1 MRHFHLSKP
10 SWLSRSAPAEKP
22 AEPRAAPKG
31 PPPLPP
37 RSATGLPSTRPG
49 ATIGTTT
56 PMGTFAA
63 RQPLTTGLGKLSAL
77 RDRTVTP
84 AAQPAVLAS
93 VDLAGNLATRSVRV
107 PPMNVSV
114 TCSDPRLLAHYG
126 DGRESIVL
134 QRLQMKAFE
143 SIQEASRE
151 VQAAIR
157 DFDDAMTRQPPAS
170 PREAAERQRTFESVC
185 RNIASAQQANI
196 DRAVQQEWGMQKQ
209 RDTALLASNVRFG
222 VKLTMQTVS
231 VAANATTTAL
241 LPNPLSPAKAAYSLF
256 RMGQTIQQFA
266 KDREQA
272 ARSIEKG
279 DAALVKLQAGDA
291 ADGGGAHGWRTRTRE
306 LVSAVHVPFTQKLF
320 RSVHHQEQKLD
331 EFLAKS
337 ARVDKETRAMYA
349 QAHELMATLA
359 DLPEPPPGRPDP
371 HADMRREVGGLLD
384 SLGDLMQSI
393 ERDNAF
399 YRHHQ
404 DRCRAFHAKQPAGL
418 AQQADAVDW
427 GVGAAGGAFRR
438 QPREDRRPPRRLTAP
453 GTAAQSRFQ
462 RSSSSV
468 RSDDGS
474 RTFDGPAGAGEPIA
488 SAAMPVGMSCV
499 SVSASTRF
507 GACASVASASAAAR
521 ASATNPSYSDRTR
534 WKVASASRRIC
545 PAMPAAGCDA
555 SFAACLPARSR
566 SRLERPI
573 ASASATPARRV
584 AIPRFAGG
592 VAPASAA
599 GSLAR
604 RCIAPCS
611 ALSASLRPTCWST
624 PAAASWTAGSRR
636 VCRAMSAT
644 VWRARVRFGLW
655 LMVVPLRQV
664 EVLALWGRVRARRAA
679 RPKPAMPERSAFA
692 DARRGGGMWPAPRG
706 RLRRCG
712 GRFGC
717 KALPLVAGSNSHG
730 TGPHRRRARKEDF
743 MLTQEMLDTIE
754 RDAAATPARVLR
766 MHATTIRADLARA
779 HAPALRAAAEA
790 LLLKLDHLER
800 CDRVATAGPLA
811 YLSPSLLVLP
821 PLAAAA

>member
-427 GVGAAGGAFRR
+427 G
-438 QPREDRRPPRRLTAP
+438 
-453 GTAAQSRFQ
+453 
-462 RSSSSV
+462 
-468 RSDDGS
+468 
-474 RTFDGPAGAGEPIA
+474 A
-488 SAAMPVGMSCV
+488 SALRVG
-499 SVSASTRF
+499 
-507 GACASVASASAAAR
+507 
-521 ASATNPSYSDRTR
+521 
-534 WKVASASRRIC
+534 
-545 PAMPAAGCDA
+545 
-555 SFAACLPARSR
+555 
-566 SRLERPI
+566 
-573 ASASATPARRV
+573 
-584 AIPRFAGG
+584 RFAGNL
-592 VAPASAA
+592 AKIAA
-599 GSLAR
+599 
-604 RCIAPCS
+604 
-611 ALSASLRPTCWST
+611 
-624 PAAASWTAGSRR
+624 
-636 VCRAMSAT
+636 
-644 VWRARVRFGLW
+644 
-655 LMVVPLRQV
+655 
-664 EVLALWGRVRARRAA
+664 
-679 RPKPAMPERSAFA
+679 
-692 DARRGGGMWPAPRG
+692 
-706 RLRRCG
+706 
-712 GRFGC
+712 
-717 KALPLVAGSNSHG
+717 
-730 TGPHRRRARKEDF
+730 
-743 MLTQEMLDTIE
+743 
-754 RDAAATPARVLR
+754 
-766 MHATTIRADLARA
+766 
-779 HAPALRAAAEA
+779 
-790 LLLKLDHLER
+790 HLG
-800 CDRVATAGPLA
+800 A
-811 YLSPSLLVLP
+811 
-821 PLAAAA
+821 